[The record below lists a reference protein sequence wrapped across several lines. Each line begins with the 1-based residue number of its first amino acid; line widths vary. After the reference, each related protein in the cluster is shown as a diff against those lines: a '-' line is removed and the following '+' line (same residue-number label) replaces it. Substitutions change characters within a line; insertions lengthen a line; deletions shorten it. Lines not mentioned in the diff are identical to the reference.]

1 MNKKY
6 DAIIIGVGVIGA
18 CVAFEL
24 AKKGYK
30 TLSID
35 KGPEAGYGST
45 SGSCAI
51 IRTYYSAYETCALA
65 YEGVFYWKDWANY
78 IGVEDEQGLIRYHD
92 TGCLVIKTPH
102 NKYLQD
108 ACKTMDRIGCPYD
121 ELSLEEIREKIPG
134 IDLRK
139 YEPAKLISDEDF
151 GKPTGGEIAGAVLF
165 QAGGYVSDPKLSAHN
180 AQRAAEAHGAQFM
193 FRSQITEI
201 RQAHGRV
208 AGVTLADGSQIDA
221 PIVVN
226 VGGPHSS
233 ILNAMAGVRDGM
245 KMSTRA
251 LRHEVSHVRAPVE
264 FDYGRG
270 IAEFVYSD
278 SDISTYARSE
288 VGGHILLGSEDPE
301 CDEREWVDDPDN
313 YNTEF
318 TDQNKTL
325 VMRFAQRLPSLG
337 IPEQARGVVALYDV
351 TEDWIPIYDKSD
363 LPGFYMA
370 CGTSGNQFKNAP
382 VAGKMMTAI
391 IEACEAG
398 QDHDVDPVQF
408 ELENIGHTISLGTFS
423 RNREINPNSSFSV
436 IG

>member
-1 MNKKY
+1 MTKQY
-6 DAIIIGVGVIGA
+6 DAIIIGAGVIGA

-24 AKKGYK
+24 SKAGYK

-65 YEGVFYWKDWANY
+65 YEGWFYWKDWANY
-78 IGVEDEQGLIRYHD
+78 VGVDDEQGLIKYND

-102 NKYLQD
+102 NKFLEQ
-108 ACKTMDRIGCPYD
+108 ACETMDRIGCSYEHVKAAD
-121 ELSLEEIREKIPG
+121 IPSKLPG
-134 IDLRK
+134 ADIRK
-139 YEPAKLISDEDF
+139 YEPAKLISDEKF
-151 GKPTGGEIAGAVLF
+151 GEPTGGEIPGAVLF
-165 QAGGYVSDPKLSAHN
+165 HAGGYVSDPKLSAHN
-180 AQRAAEAHGAQFM
+180 AQRAAEAKGAEFI
-193 FRSQITEI
+193 FNSEITEI
-201 RQAHGRV
+201 RQADGRV
-208 AGVTLADGSQIDA
+208 AGVTLADGTKIDA
-221 PIVVN
+221 KIVVN

-233 ILNAMAGVRDGM
+233 ILNEMAGVKAGM

-251 LRHEVSHVRAPVE
+251 LRHEVTHVKAPVDI
-264 FDYGRG
+264 DYGKG
-270 IAEFVYSD
+270 GFVYSD

-288 VGGHILLGSEDPE
+288 VGGNILLGSEDPE
-301 CDEREWVDDPDN
+301 CDEREWVEDPDN

-325 VMRFAQRLPSLG
+325 AMRFAQRLPSLG
-337 IPEQARGVVALYDV
+337 IPEQAKGVVALYDV

-370 CGTSGNQFKNAP
+370 CGSSGNQFKNAP

-391 IEACEAG
+391 IQACESG
-398 QDHDVDPVQF
+398 HDHDAEPVMF

>member
-1 MNKKY
+1 MNKTY
-6 DAIIIGVGVIGA
+6 DAIIIGAGVIGA

-24 AKKGYK
+24 SKKGYK

-78 IGVEDEQGLIRYHD
+78 MGVDDEQGLIKYHD
-92 TGCLVIKTPH
+92 TGCLVMKTPH
-102 NKYLQD
+102 NKYLKE
-108 ACKTMDRIGCPYD
+108 ACETMDRIGCPYD
-121 ELSLEEIREKIPG
+121 HVSPEEIQAKIPG
-134 IDLRK
+134 VDTRK
-139 YEPAKLISDEDF
+139 FEPAKLITDKAF
-151 GKPTGGEIAGAVLF
+151 GEPTGGEVPGAVLF

-180 AQRAAEAHGAQFM
+180 AQRAAEAHGAEFM
-193 FRSQITEI
+193 FKSEITEI
-201 RQAHGRV
+201 RQADNKV
-208 AGVTLADGSQIDA
+208 AGVTLADGTQIDA
-221 PIVVN
+221 GIVVN

-233 ILNAMAGVRDGM
+233 ILNEMAGVKDGM

-251 LRHEVSHVRAPVE
+251 LRHEVSHVKAPVD

-270 IAEFVYSD
+270 IREFVYSD
-278 SDISTYARSE
+278 SDISTYARSD
-288 VGGHILLGSEDPE
+288 VGGNILLGSEDPE

-313 YNTEF
+313 FNTEF

-337 IPEQARGVVALYDV
+337 IPEQAKGVVALYDV

-370 CGTSGNQFKNAP
+370 CGSSGNQFKNAP

-391 IEACEAG
+391 IEACENG
-398 QDHDVDPVQF
+398 HDHDKEPVTF

>member
-1 MNKKY
+1 MNKKV
-6 DAIIIGVGVIGA
+6 DTIIIGAGVIGA

-24 AKKGYK
+24 SKKGYK

-65 YEGVFYWKDWANY
+65 YEGWFYWKDWENY
-78 IGVEDEQGLIRYHD
+78 MGVEDEQGLIKYND
-92 TGCLVIKTPH
+92 TGCMVIKTPH
-102 NKYLQD
+102 NKFLEK
-108 ACKTMDRIGCPYD
+108 ACETMDRIGCPYEHVSAED
-121 ELSLEEIREKIPG
+121 IPSKLPG
-134 IDLRK
+134 ADIRK
-139 YEPAKLISDEDF
+139 YEPAKLITDENF
-151 GKPTGGEIAGAVLF
+151 GEPTGGEVPGAVLF
-165 QAGGYVSDPKLSAHN
+165 KAGGYVSDPKLSAHN
-180 AQRAAEAHGAQFM
+180 AQRAAEAHGAEFM
-193 FRSQITEI
+193 FKSEITEI
-201 RQAHGRV
+201 RQENGRV
-208 AGVTLADGSQIDA
+208 SGVTLSDGTQIDA
-221 PIVVN
+221 KIVVN
-226 VGGPHSS
+226 VAGPHSS
-233 ILNAMAGVRDGM
+233 IINQMAGVRDGM

-251 LRHEVSHVRAPVE
+251 LRHEVSHVKAPVDI
-264 FDYGRG
+264 DYGNG
-270 IAEFVYSD
+270 GFVYSD

-288 VGGHILLGSEDPE
+288 VGGNILLGSEDPE
-301 CDEREWVDDPDN
+301 CDTQEWVEDPDN

-337 IPEQARGVVALYDV
+337 IPEQAKGVVALYDV

-391 IEACEAG
+391 IEACEKG
-398 QDHDVDPVQF
+398 HDHDAEPVMF